1 MIDLQ
6 NQLSNAQNNY
16 NIQSLDSIIKIAE
29 ELKIKSLELSNYTAT
44 LKQQEDKKERKR
56 IKSPDISLQNLT
68 LIDYS
73 LTTTAKMQHINPRI
87 FKISFMKLLIF
98 SKTPAE
104 TVMHFLKNGF
114 DYTVKN
120 DRQ

>member
-44 LKQQEDKKERKR
+44 LKQQEDKKRER
-56 IKSPDISLQNLT
+56 
-68 LIDYS
+68 
-73 LTTTAKMQHINPRI
+73 
-87 FKISFMKLLIF
+87 
-98 SKTPAE
+98 E
-104 TVMHFLKNGF
+104 
-114 DYTVKN
+114 
-120 DRQ
+120 